1 MISKS
6 YEKFPNCVK
15 SEEKIPSMKYIKENI
30 KLSKIHEEYVLKEEC
45 VFFFSSRTMIT
56 HFVVMS

>member
-15 SEEKIPSMKYIKENI
+15 FEEKESMKYIKENI

-45 VFFFSSRTMIT
+45 VFFFSSRTIIT